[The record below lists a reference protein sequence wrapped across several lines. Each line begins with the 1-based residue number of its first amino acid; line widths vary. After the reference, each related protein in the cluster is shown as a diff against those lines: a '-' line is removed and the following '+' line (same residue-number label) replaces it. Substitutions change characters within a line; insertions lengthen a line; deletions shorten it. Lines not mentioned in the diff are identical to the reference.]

1 VSEIEQRTTTRRWIL
16 LGLAIAIPLGAVALY
31 FAVLAPP
38 PPPAP
43 VAAAPRGAGPA
54 GLPADHPPIG
64 GAGAAAPE
72 GERAH
77 PQMGSTG
84 RAVRVPDSVKGKWRA
99 VKLQVETKGG
109 GSPPQTITLGLG
121 AEAVVAGSKLKLRAE
136 EFLPALQVKGNEITS
151 GSNEPANPAVLMT
164 IWEDGK
170 QVFHGW
176 LFSKFPDMQ
185 PFEHPTYRITLVEG
199 VPAG

>member
-1 VSEIEQRTTTRRWIL
+1 VGEGEQRPTTRRWIF

-43 VAAAPRGAGPA
+43 VAAAPRGAAPA

-64 GAGAAAPE
+64 GAAAGAQD

-84 RAVRVPDSVKGKWRA
+84 RAVRVPDAVKGKWRA
-99 VKLQVETKGG
+99 VKAKVETKGG
-109 GSPPQTITLGLG
+109 GSPPQTITLSLG
-121 AEAVVAGSKLKLRAE
+121 AEVVVPGTTLKLRAE
-136 EFLPALQVKGNEITS
+136 EFLPALQVKDNEITS

-164 IWEDGK
+164 ISEDGK

-185 PFEHPTYRITLVEG
+185 PFEHPKYRITLIEG

>member
-1 VSEIEQRTTTRRWIL
+1 MGEGEQRPTTRRWIF

-43 VAAAPRGAGPA
+43 VAAAPRGAAPA

-64 GAGAAAPE
+64 GAAAGAQG

-84 RAVRVPDSVKGKWRA
+84 RAVRVPDAVKGKWRA
-99 VKLQVETKGG
+99 VKAKVETKGG
-109 GSPPQTITLGLG
+109 GSPPQTITLSLG
-121 AEAVVAGSKLKLRAE
+121 AEVVVPGTTLKLRAE
-136 EFLPALQVKGNEITS
+136 EFLPALQVKDNEITS

-164 IWEDGK
+164 ISEDGK

-185 PFEHPTYRITLVEG
+185 PFEHPKYRITLIEG

>member
-1 VSEIEQRTTTRRWIL
+1 
-16 LGLAIAIPLGAVALY
+16 
-31 FAVLAPP
+31 
-38 PPPAP
+38 
-43 VAAAPRGAGPA
+43 
-54 GLPADHPPIG
+54 
-64 GAGAAAPE
+64 
-72 GERAH
+72 
-77 PQMGSTG
+77 MGSTG

-109 GSPPQTITLGLG
+109 GIPPQTITLGVG

>member
-1 VSEIEQRTTTRRWIL
+1 MRRWIL

-43 VAAAPRGAGPA
+43 VAAAPA

-64 GAGAAAPE
+64 GAGADAPE

-84 RAVRVPDSVKGKWRA
+84 RAVHVPDSVRGKWRA
-99 VKLQVETKGG
+99 VKLQVEAKGG
-109 GSPPQTITLGLG
+109 GSAPQTITLGVS
-121 AEAVVAGSKLKLRAE
+121 AEATVPGSKLKLRAE

-185 PFEHPTYRITLVEG
+185 PFEHPKYRITLIEG
-199 VPAG
+199 VPAS

>member
-1 VSEIEQRTTTRRWIL
+1 MGKDEQRPTTRRWIF

-43 VAAAPRGAGPA
+43 DAAAPRSAAAA

-64 GAGAAAPE
+64 GAGAGAQD

-77 PQMGSTG
+77 PQIGGTG
-84 RAVRVPDSVKGKWRA
+84 RAVRVPDAVKGKWQA
-99 VKLQVETKGG
+99 VKLQVEAKGG
-109 GSPPQTITLGLG
+109 GSPPQSITLGVG
-121 AEAVVAGSKLKLRAE
+121 AEVVVSGTKLKLRAE
-136 EFLPALQVKGNEITS
+136 EFLPALQVTGNEITS
-151 GSNEPANPAVLMT
+151 GSNEPVNPAALMT

-170 QVFHGW
+170 QAFHGW

-185 PFEHPTYRITLVEG
+185 PFEHPTYRIILIEG
-199 VPAG
+199 VPKG

>member
-1 VSEIEQRTTTRRWIL
+1 VGEGEQRPTTRRWVF

-43 VAAAPRGAGPA
+43 VAAAPRGAAPA

-64 GAGAAAPE
+64 GAAAGAQG

-84 RAVRVPDSVKGKWRA
+84 RAVRVPDAVKGKWRA
-99 VKLQVETKGG
+99 VKAKVETKGS
-109 GSPPQTITLGLG
+109 GSPPQTITLSLG
-121 AEAVVAGSKLKLRAE
+121 AEVVVPGTTLKLRAE
-136 EFLPALQVKGNEITS
+136 EFLPALQVKDNEITS

-164 IWEDGK
+164 ISEDGK

-185 PFEHPTYRITLVEG
+185 PFEHPKYRITLIEG

>member
-1 VSEIEQRTTTRRWIL
+1 MGEDEQRPTTRRWIF

-43 VAAAPRGAGPA
+43 VAAAPRSAVPA

-64 GAGAAAPE
+64 GAGAGAQD

-77 PQMGSTG
+77 PQMGGTG
-84 RAVRVPDSVKGKWRA
+84 RAVRVPDAVKGKWRA

-109 GSPPQTITLGLG
+109 GSPPQTITLSVG
-121 AEAVVAGSKLKLRAE
+121 AEVVVPGTKLKLRAE
-136 EFLPALQVKGNEITS
+136 EFLPALQVKDNEITS
-151 GSNEPANPAVLMT
+151 GSNEPVNPAALMT

-185 PFEHPTYRITLVEG
+185 PFEHPTYRITLIEG
-199 VPAG
+199 VPTG

>member
-1 VSEIEQRTTTRRWIL
+1 MRRWIL

-43 VAAAPRGAGPA
+43 AAAAPA

-64 GAGAAAPE
+64 GAGAGAPE

-84 RAVRVPDSVKGKWRA
+84 RAVHVPDSVRGKWRA
-99 VKLQVETKGG
+99 VKLQVEAKGG
-109 GSPPQTITLGLG
+109 GSAPQTITLGVS
-121 AEAVVAGSKLKLRAE
+121 AEATVPGSKLKLRAE

-185 PFEHPTYRITLVEG
+185 PFEHPKYRITLIEG
-199 VPAG
+199 VPAS

>member
-1 VSEIEQRTTTRRWIL
+1 MAV
-16 LGLAIAIPLGAVALY
+16 AIPLGAVALY

-43 VAAAPRGAGPA
+43 IAAQPRGAVPT

-64 GAGAAAPE
+64 GAGASTQG
-72 GERAH
+72 GERSH
-77 PQMGSTG
+77 PQIGGAG
-84 RAVRVPDSVKGKWRA
+84 RAVRVPDAVKGKWRA

-109 GSPPQTITLGLG
+109 GNPPQTITLGLG
-121 AEAVVAGSKLKLRAE
+121 GEVVVPDSKLRLRAE

-164 IWEDGK
+164 IWDDGK

-185 PFEHPTYRITLVEG
+185 PFEHPKYRITLIEG
-199 VPAG
+199 VPTG